1 MSFKGLVNVLL
12 MVVLV
17 AFNAAAQPANDA
29 CNNAETLCPGVT
41 LSGSNFDATSTVCPD
56 CEDDFTF
63 CFSGDLLRVAQT
75 QKNDASLKQLN
86 KHHKYSSQLV
96 KDTEVLCKDGKKPFN
111 NVQSV
116 STTTTCSALD
126 I

>member
-12 MVVLV
+12 MVVSV
-17 AFNAAAQPANDA
+17 AFSAGAQPANDA

-63 CFSGDLLRVAQT
+63 CFSGDNSVWYTFTTNSTGGDVNIAFS
-75 QKNDASLKQLN
+75 NLN
-86 KHHKYSSQLV
+86 FNHHANIFPS
-96 KDTEVLCKDGKKPFN
+96 
-111 NVQSV
+111 
-116 STTTTCSALD
+116 
-126 I
+126 